1 MASGRPTTKN
11 IYFLRAFYGNN
22 PVDIESALKRARE
35 KQPNVGD
42 TEIESAD
49 GEVLRIQRGLPLDNP
64 NFFHI
69 VKYAPGELAP
79 TIERHVEKPEG
90 DEDAQQAP
98 KGREFKDGECFI
110 MVKKSN
116 VLFLGHGVTS
126 QRAESYLRELFNTC
140 LFKKRFRKFEME
152 PVANIDKVKL
162 MQDQGV
168 KSIKLSSCLYNL
180 EVPDIEN
187 NTIFS
192 RFGGFIKDQ
201 MMAAIQ
207 KDDSFSELKA
217 AEDLIVNLELKLDG
231 NTRAGPDAKGFIDN
245 LANTA
250 VDDDN
255 LLSGF
260 IIETRTGVPISPTEV
275 RLHQKTTF
283 TIDNKSLSFVYV
295 QSAMKDYME
304 KLSELNLLE

>member
-11 IYFLRAFYGNN
+11 IYFLRAFYDNY

-49 GEVLRIQRGLPLDNP
+49 GEVLRIQRGLPLGNP
-64 NFFHI
+64 NFIHI

-79 TIERHVEKPEG
+79 TIERRVEKPEG
-90 DEDAQQAP
+90 IEDAQEAP
-98 KGREFKDGECFI
+98 TGKEFKDGECYI
-110 MVKKSN
+110 MVKRSN

-126 QRAESYLRELFNTC
+126 QRAESYLRELFTTC
-140 LFKKRFRKFEME
+140 HFMKKIRKFEME
-152 PVANIDKVKL
+152 PVANIDIVKL

-168 KSIKLSSCLYNL
+168 KSIKLSSCLYDL
-180 EVPDIEN
+180 EVPDIDR

-192 RFGGFIKDQ
+192 KLKGYIKDQ
-201 MMAAIQ
+201 LMAAIQ
-207 KDDSFSELKA
+207 KDDSYAELKA

-231 NTRAGPDAKGFIDN
+231 NTRAAPDAKDFIDN

-250 VDDDN
+250 VDDEN

-260 IIETRTGVPISPTEV
+260 IIETRNGVPISPTEV
-275 RLHQKTTF
+275 RLHQKTNF
-283 TIDNKSLSFVYV
+283 TIDNKSLSFISV
-295 QSAMKDYME
+295 QNAMKDYMTN
-304 KLSELNLLE
+304 LSELNLLE